1 MWRVEFEGDK
11 IAAYWGSTRKGV
23 YTLLKEHYCLKC
35 ACPGVTTAQCT
46 WHWDDYGFERIYAMG
61 AYLKRNLRLNQ
72 EDILSDHIVGLKQ
85 YPGYGT
91 PLGLALVECIRQR
104 YSELMTSDLI
114 VPIPL
119 FATEL
124 KVAKAPAGVT
134 YNQSVVLSEV
144 VSPNIGIPVGDV
156 VVKIREQKMKGL
168 GRSERKAAVKELYK
182 IKEAAAVGGK
192 NILLVDDVST
202 SGATVSECS
211 QVLLNAGARMVNV
224 LVAGRNTDTRI

>member
-1 MWRVEFEGDK
+1 
-11 IAAYWGSTRKGV
+11 
-23 YTLLKEHYCLKC
+23 
-35 ACPGVTTAQCT
+35 
-46 WHWDDYGFERIYAMG
+46 MG

-91 PLGLALVECIRQR
+91 PLGLALVECIRRR

-114 VPIPL
+114 VPTPL

-124 KVAKAPAGVT
+124 KLAKVPAGVT

-144 VSPNIGIPVGDV
+144 VSPNIGIPIGDV
-156 VVKIREQKMKGL
+156 VVKTREQKMKGL
-168 GRSERKAAVKELYK
+168 SRSERKAAVKGLYK
-182 IKEAAAVGGK
+182 IKEAATVGGK

-211 QVLLNAGARMVNV
+211 QVLLDAGARTVNV
-224 LVAGRNTDTRI
+224 LVAGRDTDTRI